1 MDYKCRTI
9 DLNFELAYD
18 PSDRDIHDFDEY
30 TEPIVANLLRECLQN
45 GQRTNELV
53 IHPGANN
60 KDGFLPY
67 FFVHAQTTRYMSA
80 LLKNVDALVFPRLR
94 LDRSSFPEVQKL
106 LAKHPH
112 LKIIVHE
119 LMMHGDPAEDS
130 LTSDDHKNRL
140 FIRRL
145 VRTHGLRTITLS
157 DANAISNHPV
167 DELLFRHM
175 NMGMQEFV
183 QVQRLL
189 ASYPCLKIIVRNV
202 TLNLGRDERDDGVES
217 MSRDHRDRLF
227 LGHVSC
233 EAGTTPADAHAM
245 TTNPI
250 ESIEVLPEEVE
261 EMEEM
266 EDEPHFFEDDFF

>member
-1 MDYKCRTI
+1 
-9 DLNFELAYD
+9 
-18 PSDRDIHDFDEY
+18 
-30 TEPIVANLLRECLQN
+30 
-45 GQRTNELV
+45 
-53 IHPGANN
+53 
-60 KDGFLPY
+60 
-67 FFVHAQTTRYMSA
+67 
-80 LLKNVDALVFPRLR
+80 
-94 LDRSSFPEVQKL
+94 VQKL

-189 ASYPCLKIIVRNV
+189 ASYPRLKIIVRNV